1 MKRTLA
7 ISLALF
13 LAAGVIAAAGQ
24 QRRRAGARVKPAA
37 AASQCDRLAAHLN
50 DPEAR
55 AAGVGDDALDADA
68 VVEVCGAEAAADPA
82 ASRLSFQLARG
93 YLKAG
98 RAEEA
103 VESLVAAAKGGHG
116 GALAYLG
123 DIYLDGAAGLEAD
136 PALAHTLYR
145 QAAAAGFAPA
155 KAMLAQFEDYTER
168 AAAVEEAEAS
178 GGAESASA
186 PPADDDVKY
195 LNPEIVDN
203 VIKGDLDAVPFGEL
217 YTKMYLVHM
226 AENISGE
233 CEGQFT
239 GAQID
244 SLKRDAAFKSIDM
257 TPESGLAILMG
268 ALMGVA
274 QMTQDPGA
282 FLGQQV
288 EAAQNEERLPT
299 DAMKDAFALM
309 RRHPCGSRELT
320 RFGQNL
326 VSYVRNEG
334 APRLSTNEMYAACNR
349 EARPSGR
356 YDAQNFCM
364 CFVSAMSQSAVS
376 RADRKG
382 LASDFWPAAQRMM
395 SRNPRPYAMCNQ

>member
-1 MKRTLA
+1 MKRTLVV
-7 ISLALF
+7 SLVLLLTTSV
-13 LAAGVIAAAGQ
+13 LASGQ
-24 QRRRAGARVKPAA
+24 QRRRSTRARAKP

-50 DPEAR
+50 DPGAR
-55 AAGVGDDALDADA
+55 AAGVSDDALDADA
-68 VVEVCGAEAAADPA
+68 VIEVCGAEAAADPA
-82 ASRLSFQLARG
+82 AARLSFQLARG

-103 VESLVAAAKGGHG
+103 VDSLVAGAKGGHG

-123 DIYLDGAAGLEAD
+123 DLYLDGAAGLEAD

-145 QAAAAGFAPA
+145 HAAAAGFAPA
-155 KAMLAQFEDYTER
+155 KAMLAQFEDFTER
-168 AAAVEEAEAS
+168 AAAADEAEAS
-178 GGAESASA
+178 GGDEAASAA
-186 PPADDDVKY
+186 PPADVKY

-203 VIKGDLDAVPFGEL
+203 LVKGDLDAVPFGEL

-226 AENISGE
+226 AENISGV

-244 SLKRDAAFKSIDM
+244 ALKREVALKSVEM
-257 TPESGLAILMG
+257 TPEAGLSLLMG

-274 QMTQDPGA
+274 QMTQNPEA
-282 FLGQQV
+282 FLGQQMQ
-288 EAAQNEERLPT
+288 AAQDQDRLPD
-299 DAMKDAFALM
+299 DAMKDAFALV
-309 RRHPCGSRELT
+309 RRHSCESRELSQFS
-320 RFGQNL
+320 RSL

-334 APRLSTNEMYAACNR
+334 APRMSTDQLYASCQR

-364 CFVSAMSQSAVS
+364 CFVSAMSQAAVS

-382 LASDFWPAAQRMM
+382 LSSDFWATAQKMM
-395 SRNPRPYAMCNQ
+395 ARNPQPYAMCDR